1 MPRRSQQDH
10 KNAEAR
16 EAVLSRSI
24 LVAVILLFACRGPG
38 AENDALLTTREPV
51 WVPPPAP
58 IATYPAKDGIGLRL
72 SPDAKRFAVFDD
84 QEGSDVAFTH
94 DRTLH
99 LSQTESG
106 VELTDG
112 HDWTVH
118 LPMILLSRLEVGGQM
133 WAVSGLRPH
142 GYTFVRYVGR
152 IGVHAYE
159 KAPAPPAGKPFPPP
173 WVPGSANLLLARGPE
188 LHLIGNGR
196 DAIVGRTALTVRDT
210 FWLPDVN
217 TWGILGGDEDT
228 TYITTYDT
236 SLRKEGRVEGKAS
249 ALAVG
254 RGARIAL
261 LGERRDVIVWNLRS
275 GKAMRIAC
283 AKCEARAAAF
293 AENAVGVL
301 RRNGD
306 LMEVAIYPLAV

>member
-1 MPRRSQQDH
+1 M
-10 KNAEAR
+10 
-16 EAVLSRSI
+16 SRSI
-24 LVAVILLFACRGPG
+24 LVAVILHCACRGPVT
-38 AENDALLTTREPV
+38 ENDALLTTREPI
-51 WVPPPAP
+51 WIPSSAP
-58 IATYPAKDGIGLRL
+58 IATYPAKEGIGLRL

-84 QEGSDVAFTH
+84 QEGTDVAFTH
-94 DRTLH
+94 DRTLR
-99 LSQTESG
+99 LSQSESG
-106 VELTDG
+106 IELTDG
-112 HDWTVH
+112 RDWTVH
-118 LPMILLSRLEVGGQM
+118 LPMILLARLEVSGQM

-159 KAPAPPAGKPFPPP
+159 KAPAPPAGKPYPPP
-173 WVPGSANLLLARGPE
+173 WVPGSANLLLARGGE
-188 LHLIGNGR
+188 LHLTGNGR

-217 TWGILGGDEDT
+217 TWAILGGDEHT
-228 TYITTYDT
+228 TCIASYDT
-236 SLRKEGRVEGKAS
+236 SVHKEGSVQGKAS

-283 AKCEARAAAF
+283 AKCEAHAAAF

-306 LMEVAIYPLAV
+306 LMEVAIYPLVV